1 MALNFENE
9 ETERLAAEIA
19 KLAGESEEE
28 AVRQA
33 LLERRDRLQAES
45 GRKRRRPRTKEEILH
60 FMEREIW
67 PLIPERNRGGP
78 PITKEEKEEILGY
91 GPEGF

>member
-1 MALNFENE
+1 MGLNFEDA
-9 ETERLAAEIA
+9 ETEKLAIEIA
-19 KLAGESEEE
+19 KLAGESKDE

-33 LLERRDRLQAES
+33 LLERRDRLRAGS
-45 GRKRRRPRTKEEILH
+45 AGKRRRPRTKEEMLH
-60 FMEREIW
+60 YLETEIW
-67 PLIPERNRGGP
+67 PLIPEENRGRP

>member
-1 MALNFENE
+1 MTPNFGDK
-9 ETERLAAEIA
+9 ETEKLAAEIA

-33 LLERRDRLQAES
+33 LLERREHLQALSS
-45 GRKRRRPRTKEEILH
+45 GKKRRPRTKEEILH
-60 FMEREIW
+60 FMETEIW
-67 PLIPERNRGGP
+67 PLLPARNRGGS
-78 PITKEEKEEILGY
+78 PITKEEKEKILY